1 MEKKLFNE
9 PKQRLKDGRYCS
21 DEQKRI
27 EMSIDRCKLLE
38 MQLQTERRKVIALTE
53 RDVMREKKYKELVLK
68 LKELVGLAD
77 VSGSFF
83 HNFAK
88 PKIEDLQKVSE
99 IREKILILIHTTDIH
114 EDIIEHL
121 LEPFENLLIY
131 NGVNLQETD
140 Y

>member
-53 RDVMREKKYKELVLK
+53 RNVQIEKKYKELVCK
-68 LKELVGLAD
+68 LKELVGLC
-77 VSGSFF
+77 
-83 HNFAK
+83 
-88 PKIEDLQKVSE
+88 
-99 IREKILILIHTTDIH
+99 
-114 EDIIEHL
+114 
-121 LEPFENLLIY
+121 
-131 NGVNLQETD
+131 
-140 Y
+140 

>member
-53 RDVMREKKYKELVLK
+53 RNVQIVKNYNDLK
-68 LKELVGLAD
+68 
-77 VSGSFF
+77 
-83 HNFAK
+83 
-88 PKIEDLQKVSE
+88 QK
-99 IREKILILIHTTDIH
+99 IREFL
-114 EDIIEHL
+114 
-121 LEPFENLLIY
+121 
-131 NGVNLQETD
+131 
-140 Y
+140 